1 MTSFSRFQQ
10 RNKQRTVAQNNLNT
24 NFIFKGYPSTKISG
38 STGESIQASVVNKQE
53 RDYAYVFTQMQDE
66 LKVGSIWTVKNLKLL
81 ITEEIT
87 IIKDVN
93 WHKYHA
99 LLCNVQVDNLWGY
112 FKGPEKSFLDV
123 SLEQK
128 VVWESPQKP
137 VLVLPESTLGFMDK
151 IVIKGRAWLVQEYD
165 AISTPGLVYYS
176 LKPTTISKDVAAENA
191 GKDVYVD
198 KHEEAMVTIIEEP
211 IAARGVDSPNI
222 ISANKEIYLSTEEG
236 YFKTSNKN
244 IKIKKRSS
252 SEVVFVIPYG
262 IAELTVEVKEKGEI
276 VKKLYRV
283 V

>member
-198 KHEEAMVTIIEEP
+198 KHEETMVTIIEEP
-211 IAARGVDSPNI
+211 IAARGVDLPNM